1 MDQKQQSNSV
11 SRLRSMLASLSAKE
25 RLAACYILEKPEE
38 VIHSSISELAEK
50 SGVAEATI
58 FRLCKRLGY
67 KGYQAFKI
75 ALARDIVRPIENIH
89 EEITSEDNMVHIARK
104 IFSSSMEAMKD
115 TLALLENEPLELAVE
130 YLANAKKIDFYGS
143 GGSGIIALDA
153 YHKFI
158 RTGIQVMAHT
168 DSHLQLMSASLLDKD
183 CVAVGISHSGSNI
196 DVVRAVQVAR
206 ERGAKTIGISST
218 MKSPLTRAVDL
229 SLYTTSRETLFRS
242 EAMASRLVQLS
253 VMDVLY
259 VGVAARMQGVT
270 LENLQKIRESI
281 AIKRY

>member
-1 MDQKQQSNSV
+1 MGNEQKSNCISH
-11 SRLRSMLASLSAKE
+11 LRSMLSSLSVKE
-25 RLAACYILEKPEE
+25 QIAARYILTEPEQ
-38 VIHSSISELAEK
+38 VIHSSISEVAEK

-89 EEITSEDNMVHIARK
+89 EEITNEDDVLHIARK

-115 TLALLENEPLELAVE
+115 TLTLLEQEPLEQAVDCLAR
-130 YLANAKKIDFYGS
+130 ARKIDFYGS
-143 GGSGIIALDA
+143 GGSGVIALDA

-158 RTGIQVMAHT
+158 RTGAQVVAHT
-168 DSHLQLMSASLLDKD
+168 DGHLQIMSAALLDKE
-183 CVAVGISHSGSNI
+183 CVAVGISHSGSNV
-196 DVVRAVQVAR
+196 DVVEAIQVAR

-218 MKSPLTRAVDL
+218 VKSPLTRAVDI
-229 SLYTTSRETLFRS
+229 SLHTTSRETLFRS

-253 VMDVLY
+253 VIDVLY
-259 VGVAARMQGVT
+259 AGVATRKQDAT
-270 LENLQKIRESI
+270 LRNLEKIRESI